1 VTSPRILVADDDKVI
16 SLLVC
21 STLRKAG
28 YSPIPAFDA
37 MQALMF
43 AMRDPQPEAIILDL
57 NMPGGGGLV
66 TLKKL
71 KSSART
77 TGIPVLVLSGDSD
90 AEVPAMVM
98 DLGAQS
104 FLSKPLVADT
114 MLDELDRILGI
125 VTARPKEVEPP
136 GHLRLA

>member
-1 VTSPRILVADDDKVI
+1 MTTPRILVADDDKVI

-28 YSPIPAFDA
+28 YFPVPAFDA

-43 AMRDPQPEAIILDL
+43 AMRAPQPEAIILDL

-71 KSSART
+71 KASART
-77 TGIPVLVLSGDSD
+77 AEIPVLVLTGDSG
-90 AEVPAMVM
+90 AEVRAMVS
-98 DLGAQS
+98 DLGAHS
-104 FLSKPLVADT
+104 FLSKPLQAAA
-114 MLDELDRILGI
+114 MLDDLDRIFGI
-125 VTARPKEVEPP
+125 VTQRPKELE
-136 GHLRLA
+136 GAKLRLA